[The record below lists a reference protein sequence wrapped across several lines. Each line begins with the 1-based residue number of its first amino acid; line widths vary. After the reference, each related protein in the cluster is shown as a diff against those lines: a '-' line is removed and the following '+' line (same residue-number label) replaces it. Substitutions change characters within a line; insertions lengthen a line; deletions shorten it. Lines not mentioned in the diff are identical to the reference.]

1 MGEQGVT
8 WSDVEACKVGFDAG
22 LLPMLRRQRETQ
34 GDHAAA
40 QALADFCATVN
51 IHLEAYQ
58 PGERLG
64 PVELDPTLA
73 HHVALVFQRI
83 LH

>member
-1 MGEQGVT
+1 LGT
-8 WSDVEACKVGFDAG
+8 
-22 LLPMLRRQRETQ
+22 LPSRVSIQVNAQLSMQ

-40 QALADFCATVN
+40 RQALEDFCASVKA
-51 IHLEAYQ
+51 HLQAYR

-73 HHVALVFQRI
+73 HHFALAF
-83 LH
+83 HAY

>member
-1 MGEQGVT
+1 M
-8 WSDVEACKVGFDAG
+8 
-22 LLPMLRRQRETQ
+22 Q

-40 QALADFCATVN
+40 RQALEDFCASVKA
-51 IHLEAYQ
+51 HLQAYR

-73 HHVALVFQRI
+73 HHFALAC
-83 LH
+83 HAY